1 MSALD
6 EVTATI
12 AGVAEAVGGSV
23 VGVNRHGTGIVI
35 RDGVV
40 ATNAHNL
47 RGEEAYVTF
56 ADGRTTT
63 GSAAGVDIDGDLA
76 VITVDTGTA
85 AAVEWTTSAVTVG
98 QVVVALSNPRGRGLR
113 ATIGTISSTGRGF
126 RGPRGRRIPGSLE
139 HTAPLARGSSGGPV
153 LDRDGRLV
161 GLNTNRLQEGF
172 YQALTANDELRQR
185 IESLANGKVPSRRRL
200 GAAIAPAH
208 VARRLRSAAGL
219 PEVDG
224 LLVRD
229 VEEGGPADR
238 AGLKRGDVLVATGGR
253 ELRSLD
259 DLYEVLDGD
268 GPELE
273 FRVARA
279 ADEIVVT
286 VSFAATDSA
295 GSPGAERSAG

>member
-23 VGVNRHGTGIVI
+23 VGVNRHGTGVVI

-56 ADGRTTT
+56 ADGRTAT

-85 AAVEWTTSAVTVG
+85 AAAEWTSSSVTVG

-185 IESLANGKVPSRRRL
+185 IESLAAGKVPSRRRL

-279 ADEIVVT
+279 AEEIVVT
-286 VSFAATDSA
+286 VIFAADSA
-295 GSPGAERSAG
+295 GSPDEETSDS

>member
-12 AGVAEAVGGSV
+12 SGVAEAVGGSV
-23 VGVNRHGTGIVI
+23 VGVNRHGTGVVI
-35 RDGVV
+35 RDGIVV
-40 ATNAHNL
+40 TNAHNL

-56 ADGRTTT
+56 ADGRTAT
-63 GSAAGVDIDGDLA
+63 GTAAGIDIDGDLA
-76 VITVDTGTA
+76 VISVDTGGA
-85 AAVEWTTSAVTVG
+85 AGVEWTTSAVSVG

-113 ATIGTISSTGRGF
+113 ATIGTVSSTGRGF

-153 LDRDGRLV
+153 LDRDRRLI

-172 YQALTANDELRQR
+172 YQALTANDELLQR
-185 IESLANGKVPSRRRL
+185 IESLAAGNAPIRRRL

-224 LLVRD
+224 LLVRE
-229 VEEGGPADR
+229 VEEGGPADT
-238 AGLKRGDVLVATGGR
+238 AGLKRGDVLVTGDGR
-253 ELRSLD
+253 DLRSLD

-268 GPELE
+268 GPKLE

-279 ADEIVVT
+279 ADEVVVT
-286 VSFAATDSA
+286 VSFVTGGAG
-295 GSPGAERSAG
+295 GSPGEEPAAG

>member
-6 EVTATI
+6 EVTAAI
-12 AGVAEAVGGSV
+12 AGVADAVGGSV
-23 VGVNRHGTGIVI
+23 VGVNRHGTGVVI
-35 RDGVV
+35 RDGIV

-47 RGEEAYVTF
+47 RGDDVYVTF
-56 ADGRTTT
+56 ADGRTAT
-63 GSAAGVDIDGDLA
+63 GAAAGVDVDGDLA
-76 VITVDTGTA
+76 VVAVETEGA
-85 AAVEWTTSAVTVG
+85 GAVEWTSSGAAVG
-98 QVVVALSNPRGRGLR
+98 QVVIALSNPRGRGLR
-113 ATIGTISSTGRGF
+113 ATIGTVSSTGRGF

-153 LDRDGRLV
+153 LDREGRLV

-185 IESLANGKVPSRRRL
+185 IDSLAAGKAPVRRRL
-200 GAAIAPAH
+200 GAAIAPSH

-224 LLVRD
+224 LLVRE
-229 VEEGGPADR
+229 VEQDGPADR
-238 AGLKRGDVLVATGGR
+238 AGLRRGDVLVATGGR

-259 DLYEVLDGD
+259 DLYDVLDGD
-268 GPELE
+268 GPELQ

-279 ADEIVVT
+279 AEEILIT
-286 VSFAATDSA
+286 VSFAVAEDAETPDEGPPA
-295 GSPGAERSAG
+295 G

>member
-6 EVTATI
+6 EVTATV
-12 AGVAEAVGGSV
+12 AGVAEAVGESV
-23 VGVNRHGTGIVI
+23 VGVNRHGTGFVI
-35 RDGVV
+35 RDGIV

-56 ADGRTTT
+56 ADGRTAT
-63 GSAAGVDIDGDLA
+63 GSAAGIDIDGDLA
-76 VITVDTGTA
+76 VIAVDTGSA
-85 AAVEWTTSAVTVG
+85 PAVEWTTSAATVG

-113 ATIGTISSTGRGF
+113 ATIGTVSSTGRGF

-153 LDRDGRLV
+153 LDREARLI
-161 GLNTNRLQEGF
+161 GMNTNRLQEGF
-172 YQALTANDELRQR
+172 YQALTATDELRQR
-185 IESLANGKVPSRRRL
+185 IESLAAGRAPLRRRL

-224 LLVRD
+224 LLVRE
-229 VEEGGPADR
+229 VEEGGSADR
-238 AGLKRGDVLVATGGR
+238 AGLKRGDVLVAAGGR

-259 DLYEVLDGD
+259 DLYKVLDGD
-268 GPELE
+268 GSELE
-273 FRVARA
+273 FRAARA
-279 ADEIVVT
+279 ADEIVIT
-286 VSFAATDSA
+286 VRFGAGDAGDSPDEEPAA
-295 GSPGAERSAG
+295 G